1 MISRDRTAMGVIQ
14 TLQDSAITAELTS
27 EYAS

>member
-1 MISRDRTAMGVIQ
+1 MISGDRAATGVIQ
-14 TLQDSAITAELTS
+14 TLQDSAITDELTS